1 MTSRELELIDD
12 VCEMILVAKFGLDYL
27 YKKDE
32 NGDLVLTNAAQDYYI
47 AINEDKRTIHLWKKD
62 NDRRI
67 TNGRGLK
74 QVGPHQHHG
83 LAGR

>member
-1 MTSRELELIDD
+1 MTSRELELIDE

-47 AINEDKRTIHLWKKD
+47 AINEDVEGVFAQHRSHIE
-62 NDRRI
+62 
-67 TNGRGLK
+67 GK
-74 QVGPHQHHG
+74 QD
-83 LAGR
+83 